1 MITREQMQ
9 RWLGENTSLADS
21 SRYKY
26 ALAAETISKEMLDKK
41 VIPVG
46 LFEMTPIQI
55 DIYIPLIL
63 NDPDFIRKNTTGNSM
78 YSNALKQFRNF
89 CIDVSEFPVTESD
102 IVSAIDDYD
111 TMEVTE
117 RTDIVK
123 SRIGQGKFKKRLLDK
138 YDSKCIITGI
148 TQKKLL
154 IASHIKP
161 WAVSDNH
168 ERLSVNNGLILTP
181 TYDKLFDTGLISF
194 RNNGAIILSRL
205 ITSDDR
211 EKLRLVNNTVY
222 DIKPN
227 EELNLN
233 LEYHRDVVFIR

>member
-1 MITREQMQ
+1 MTRKEME

-21 SRYKY
+21 SIYKY
-26 ALAAETISKEMLDKK
+26 ALAAVTTSKEMLEKG
-41 VIPVG
+41 VIPID

-55 DIYIPLIL
+55 EIYLPRIL
-63 NDPDFIRKNTTGNSM
+63 NDPDFIKKNTTGNSM
-78 YSNALKQFRNF
+78 YSNSLKQFRNF
-89 CIDVSEFPVTESD
+89 CIDVSEFPVTEND
-102 IVSAIDDYD
+102 IISAIDDYD

-194 RNNGAIILSRL
+194 KNNGAVIISRL
-205 ITSDDR
+205 ISSEDK
-211 EKLRLVNNTVY
+211 EKLRLANNTVY

-233 LEYHRDVVFIR
+233 LEYHRDVVFLR